1 MVRFATIRQ
10 EIADTCRILA
20 DHGYFAGT
28 GGNIGVRLDERL
40 MAVTPSATDYYTI
53 GAVDVPI
60 IDIATRKVVDGH
72 TTPTVEKSLHACMI
86 EAFPSR
92 RASIHTHQPVAS
104 ACTLLGKPME
114 VPDPA
119 LWDCLGKHIPLV
131 GYAPSGSSWL
141 AGKFGR
147 AIRWDYNAYLMRNHG
162 VLCCGPDVQTTLLRL
177 ESLETF
183 CRDYLL
189 RQITE
194 QSRHQ
199 SQSPAAVARLVD
211 ALMRSNAADAHISS
225 EIPS

>member
-1 MVRFATIRQ
+1 MSHVQEQIVELSQHLCHRGFFA
-10 EIADTCRILA
+10 A
-20 DHGYFAGT
+20 T
-28 GGNIGVRLDERL
+28 GGNLALRLDGQHI
-40 MAVTPSATDYYTI
+40 AVTPSATDYF
-53 GAVDVPI
+53 AMRPEDVCVLRLKDLAQISGERAPS
-60 IDIATRKVVDGH
+60 
-72 TTPTVEKSLHACMI
+72 VESGLHAKI
-86 EAFPSR
+86 L
-92 RASIHTHQPVAS
+92 RARPDVQCSIHTHQPVAS

-189 RQITE
+189 RQITA

>member
-1 MVRFATIRQ
+1 MSHVQEQIVELSQHLCHRGFFA
-10 EIADTCRILA
+10 A
-20 DHGYFAGT
+20 T
-28 GGNIGVRLDERL
+28 GGNLALRLDAQHI
-40 MAVTPSATDYYTI
+40 AVTPSATDYF
-53 GAVDVPI
+53 AMRPEDVCVLRLKDLAQISGERAPS
-60 IDIATRKVVDGH
+60 
-72 TTPTVEKSLHACMI
+72 VESGLHAKI
-86 EAFPSR
+86 L
-92 RASIHTHQPVAS
+92 RARPDVQCSIHTHQPVAS

-162 VLCCGPDVQTTLLRL
+162 VLCCGPDVETTLLRL

-189 RQITE
+189 RQITA

-199 SQSPAAVARLVD
+199 SQLPAATARLVD
-211 ALMRSNAADAHISS
+211 ALMRSSAADAHTSS